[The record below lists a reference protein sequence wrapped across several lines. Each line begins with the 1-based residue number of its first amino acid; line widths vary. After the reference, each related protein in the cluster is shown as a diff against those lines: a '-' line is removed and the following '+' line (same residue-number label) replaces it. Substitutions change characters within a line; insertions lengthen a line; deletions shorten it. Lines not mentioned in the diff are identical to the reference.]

1 MDGMLDKLAD
11 ALVSRRGNGHD
22 GNAQLLLEHVDIDGA
37 AVGSYLIHHVES
49 DDRRAIKLDKLQ
61 REI

>member
-22 GNAQLLLEHVDIDGA
+22 GDAKLLLEHVDIDGA
-37 AVGSYLIHHVES
+37 VGSYLVHHVKS
-49 DDRRAIKLDKLQ
+49 DDHRAIKLDKLQ